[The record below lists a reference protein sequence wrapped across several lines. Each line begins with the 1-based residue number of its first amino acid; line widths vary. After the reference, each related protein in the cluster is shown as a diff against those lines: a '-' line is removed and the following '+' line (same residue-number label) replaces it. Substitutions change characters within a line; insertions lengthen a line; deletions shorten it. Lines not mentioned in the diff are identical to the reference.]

1 MKELQLTYTQQ
12 GDYLLPNLKLPE
24 QPKVEIGVFGQR
36 HKRYLKE
43 HHRLIY
49 FNLLTSCKLAAYLAD
64 IDSQANEMYDLLV
77 RQLSE
82 EENISEQLKS
92 DNPIEWA
99 RKMNTIRLTATEIVN
114 RQPRDNLHISRITQK
129 HPNENRACKQ
139 ELILLTRLFLIIRQ
153 K

>member
-1 MKELQLTYTQQ
+1 MATTITYTKQ
-12 GDYLLPNLKLPE
+12 GDYLLPDLKLPK

-64 IDSQANEMYDLLV
+64 IDSQANEMYDLLL

-82 EENISEQLKS
+82 KENINEQLKAY
-92 DNPIEWA
+92 NPIEWT
-99 RKMNTIRLTATEIVN
+99 RKMNAIRITVAEIVN
-114 RQPRDNLHISRITQK
+114 R
-129 HPNENRACKQ
+129 E
-139 ELILLTRLFLIIRQ
+139 IIYT
-153 K
+153 

>member
-1 MKELQLTYTQQ
+1 MPTTITYTKQ

-24 QPKVEIGVFGQR
+24 QPKVKIGVFGQR

-49 FNLLTSCKLAAYLAD
+49 FNLLTSCKLATYLAD

-82 EENISEQLKS
+82 KETINEQLKAE
-92 DNPIEWA
+92 NPMEWT
-99 RKMNTIRLTATEIVN
+99 RKMNAIRITAAEIVN
-114 RQPRDNLHISRITQK
+114 R
-129 HPNENRACKQ
+129 E
-139 ELILLTRLFLIIRQ
+139 IIYTLNSYR
-153 K
+153 

>member
-1 MKELQLTYTQQ
+1 MATTITYTKQ

-64 IDSQANEMYDLLV
+64 IDSQANEMYDLLL

-82 EENISEQLKS
+82 KENINEQLKAY
-92 DNPIEWA
+92 NPIEWT
-99 RKMNTIRLTATEIVN
+99 RKMNAIRITVAEIVN
-114 RQPRDNLHISRITQK
+114 R
-129 HPNENRACKQ
+129 E
-139 ELILLTRLFLIIRQ
+139 IIYT
-153 K
+153 